1 MKGIFITFEGT
12 EGSGKTTIINNL
24 IKELKSNNYDAI
36 STREPGGVDISEQI
50 RNVILN
56 VDNTKMDKVTE
67 ALLYAASRRQHLV
80 EVLIPGLENGKVVIC
95 DRYIDSSL
103 AYQGYARGIGIDKV
117 FAINQFAI
125 DGLFPDL
132 TIYIKVAPEIGL
144 SRIERNERMQDR
156 LDLETI
162 EFHKKVYDGYIE
174 VGKKFS
180 NRFKVVDGERD
191 ISLVYKDVKAIV
203 FDFLE
208 NYNGSWIKE
217 ISRRCL

>member
-208 NYNGSWIKE
+208 NYNGS
-217 ISRRCL
+217 